1 MKQKIKLP
9 KHNGFTLIEV
19 LISLSVFFIILLF
32 LYKTLDLTKHSSS
45 FYKNKLEVMRENND
59 FKNIFYQDFANADLS
74 STKDKYFLKEDKNE
88 NSIISYKSTNT
99 YHNPFFTNITYFLSN
114 QGDLLRVE
122 SKNPLKREG
131 ENYQDSYIDILK
143 KNINI
148 FKLKKINSTTFVL
161 AIKQKNKNAS
171 YLSLK
176 ILNN

>member
-1 MKQKIKLP
+1 MKQKIKLLRN
-9 KHNGFTLIEV
+9 KGFTLIEV
-19 LISLSVFFIILLF
+19 LISLSIFFIILLF

-59 FKNIFYQDFANADLS
+59 FKNVFYQDFANADS
-74 STKDKYFLKEDKNE
+74 NSTKSKFFLKEDKNQ
-88 NSIISYKSTNT
+88 NSVISYKSSNT

-131 ENYQDSYIDILK
+131 ENYQYSYVDILK

-148 FKLKKINSTTFVL
+148 FKLKKINPTTFVL
-161 AIKQKNKNAS
+161 AVKQKNKNIS

-176 ILNN
+176 ILN